1 MQPSSTIITITIIT
15 QINTCWKNP
24 TKYWPTLQEFG
35 WVIGN
40 MCGDPCLAPATGLY
54 ELGTGGAPAA
64 GPCTHEQLTV
74 SCRISGC
81 HAMNLKKMS
90 NRVRGKCKCRL
101 RCVSLFLQCSTVY
114 VGCSTWSVILFIY
127 IFCTNFCI
135 LILFLH
141 NIFVYWYYF

>member
-1 MQPSSTIITITIIT
+1 MLKKPYKILTHSTRIWLSYREHVWWSLPCPS
-15 QINTCWKNP
+15 
-24 TKYWPTLQEFG
+24 YRTL
-35 WVIGN
+35 WVGYRWR
-40 MCGDPCLAPATGLY
+40 TGSWSLHTWA
-54 ELGTGGAPAA
+54 L
-64 GPCTHEQLTV
+64 QLTV

-101 RCVSLFLQCSTVY
+101 RCVSLFIQCSIRVY

-135 LILFLH
+135 LILFLN